1 MHWSPL
7 SVSQSRAQLSLW
19 TIMKSPL
26 IESADLTSTAPELI
40 EVLSNTEVLAVSDDP
55 LGKEAIR
62 LGDSGRND
70 RSVGEIYVG
79 ELSGGGHAVV
89 MFVSAIQRDNICTMA
104 PCTMNCRCV
113 AVRHPIGFH

>member
-1 MHWSPL
+1 MDMLIIGTQTNLAPPFCANCSCHGGGAGKPPICTGCDSCARPMHWSPL

-26 IESADLTSTAPELI
+26 MESADLTNTAPELI

-62 LGDSGRND
+62 LGDSGR
-70 RSVGEIYVG
+70 
-79 ELSGGGHAVV
+79 
-89 MFVSAIQRDNICTMA
+89 RDS
-104 PCTMNCRCV
+104 RCDI
-113 AVRHPIGFH
+113 RL